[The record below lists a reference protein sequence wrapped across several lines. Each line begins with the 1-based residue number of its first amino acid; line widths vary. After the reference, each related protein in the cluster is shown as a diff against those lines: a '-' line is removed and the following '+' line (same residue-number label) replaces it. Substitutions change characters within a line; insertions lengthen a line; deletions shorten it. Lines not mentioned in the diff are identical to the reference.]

1 MNGAAG
7 GSGADADMW
16 KRLLYSNQLKN
27 KPYNLCN
34 VVAWIG
40 RKLNTVVVNPSYLRA
55 FVAGHLIPL
64 DKKPPRGN
72 VEALH
77 ACTLRE
83 VGTAQY
89 HNDI

>member
-1 MNGAAG
+1 MTQSYIRLVRSC
-7 GSGADADMW
+7 GSILAV
-16 KRLLYSNQLKN
+16 R
-27 KPYNLCN
+27 
-34 VVAWIG
+34 
-40 RKLNTVVVNPSYLRA
+40 
-55 FVAGHLIPL
+55 L

-89 HNDI
+89 HNDILKLI

>member
-1 MNGAAG
+1 MYFAMTQWYIRREKSS
-7 GSGADADMW
+7 GSILA
-16 KRLLYSNQLKN
+16 
-27 KPYNLCN
+27 
-34 VVAWIG
+34 
-40 RKLNTVVVNPSYLRA
+40 
-55 FVAGHLIPL
+55 IPL

-83 VGTAQY
+83 VGTARY

>member
-1 MNGAAG
+1 MHVFCHDTLCIRRKEPS
-7 GSGADADMW
+7 GSDLA
-16 KRLLYSNQLKN
+16 N
-27 KPYNLCN
+27 
-34 VVAWIG
+34 
-40 RKLNTVVVNPSYLRA
+40 
-55 FVAGHLIPL
+55 PL

-83 VGTAQY
+83 VGTARY

>member
-1 MNGAAG
+1 MYFAMTQSYIRLVRSC
-7 GSGADADMW
+7 GSILAV
-16 KRLLYSNQLKN
+16 R
-27 KPYNLCN
+27 
-34 VVAWIG
+34 
-40 RKLNTVVVNPSYLRA
+40 
-55 FVAGHLIPL
+55 L

-89 HNDI
+89 HNDILKLI